1 MVKNRTCLK
10 EVIPIEI
17 SFIEWLGYY
26 QGQIIKE
33 LIRHIQIIAISLPF
47 ALMISVPLGFYI
59 SPRPKMAQIVIN
71 LASIMMTIPS
81 LALFGLMVVLLAP
94 FHLGLGIVP
103 AVIAI
108 TLYSMLPI
116 TRNTYIA
123 INQVPEGMIEAARG
137 MGMTK
142 QQILW
147 RVKLPLSIPV
157 IMAGVRNAMVLGVS
171 VATFAS
177 LVAAGG
183 LGYFIFSGIG
193 RSNLRMVLVGAILV
207 SILGIGVN
215 YFLLLV
221 EDWITPKGL
230 KVK

>member
-1 MVKNRTCLK
+1 MIK
-10 EVIPIEI
+10 IEI
-17 SFIEWLGYY
+17 SFVEWMGYF
-26 QGQIIKE
+26 QGRIIQE
-33 LIRHIQIIAISLPF
+33 FIRHIQIIALSIPF
-47 ALMISVPLGFYI
+47 ALIISVPLGFYI
-59 SPRPKMAQIVIN
+59 SPRPKLAQIVIYIT
-71 LASIMMTIPS
+71 SIMMTIPS

-94 FHLGLGIVP
+94 FKLGLGIVP

-123 INQVPEGMIEAARG
+123 INQVSEGMIEAARG

-142 QQILW
+142 QQVLW

-157 IMAGVRNAMVLGVS
+157 IMAGVRNALVLGVS

-183 LGYFIFSGIG
+183 LGYFIFSGIA

-207 SILGIGVN
+207 AILGIGVN
-215 YFLLLV
+215 YFLMLL
-221 EDWITPKGL
+221 EIWITPKGL
-230 KVK
+230 KVKR

>member
-1 MVKNRTCLK
+1 VNN
-10 EVIPIEI
+10 IEI
-17 SFIEWLGYY
+17 SFIEWLGYF
-26 QGQIIKE
+26 QGKIIQE
-33 LIRHIQIIAISLPF
+33 LLRHIQIIAISLPF
-47 ALMISVPLGFYI
+47 ALIVGIPLGFYI
-59 SPRPKMAQIVIN
+59 SSRPKIAQIVIY
-71 LASIMMTIPS
+71 LSSIMMTIPS

-94 FHLGLGIVP
+94 FKLGLGIVP

-108 TLYSMLPI
+108 VLYSMLPI
-116 TRNTYIA
+116 IRNTYIA
-123 INQVPEGMIEAARG
+123 INQVPEGMIEAAKG

-147 RVKLPLSIPV
+147 RIKLPLSIPV
-157 IMAGVRNAMVLGVS
+157 IMAGIRNAMVLGVS

-207 SILGIGVN
+207 SVLGIGVN

-221 EDWITPKGL
+221 EDWVTPKGL
-230 KVK
+230 KVKR